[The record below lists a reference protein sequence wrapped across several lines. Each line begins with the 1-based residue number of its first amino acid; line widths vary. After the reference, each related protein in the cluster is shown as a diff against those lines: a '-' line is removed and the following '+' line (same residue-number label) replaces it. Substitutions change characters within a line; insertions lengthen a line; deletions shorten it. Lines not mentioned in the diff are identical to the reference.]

1 MAKVDAV
8 IFDLDDTLVGT
19 SKVEEYRRNRD
30 VVGLDA
36 NLDKTKIYKP
46 VPKMLRDM
54 KEAGIALG
62 LVTNSPKWYASK
74 VLAFHDIDIFDVLV
88 CYDDVGAGG
97 IKPSPVGIKLAMEKL
112 GVSEED
118 NVIYVGDAETDFI
131 AAYKAKIMPVAP
143 AWAKRAPIAQV
154 PASITKSEY
163 LVDNLGSIEE
173 LALIAD
179 RTAKERSFDFEKK
192 QLNFIPLNTKG
203 ELVPLNR
210 EDIKLVA
217 FGRYFSQNSTLT
229 AQLHENHQL
238 SKDIYAKELAESYV
252 IPGYFVDLMS
262 RVVFRLPQYV
272 FEDASAEFDIVTV
285 IPAKKGKNRR
295 LENMLNK
302 VKSAC
307 GAHSEFI
314 PDLFEFS
321 SGAKSLKTLGGVE
334 NRSAELKMN
343 LHIKGKYLGDIEGK
357 TVLVLDD
364 VITTGATFNHAFNL
378 LEADGASFSFGACL
392 AKTVSVRED
401 APTCPKCSRLM
412 QVRTNKKT
420 GIHFYGCT
428 GYSELLNKCSHVE
441 SIIVKECP
449 RCGEGMYTQQRKSDK
464 TNFLTCKGYFN
475 NPKCTYT
482 ENLEEV

>member
-1 MAKVDAV
+1 MAKVDAI

-19 SKVEEYRRNRD
+19 SKVEEFRRTKD
-30 VVGLDA
+30 VAGLDA
-36 NLDKTKIYKP
+36 NLYKTKIYEP
-46 VPKMLRDM
+46 VSKMLRDL
-54 KEAGIALG
+54 KEAGIPLG
-62 LVTNSPKWYASK
+62 LVTNSPKWYAEK
-74 VLAFHDIDIFDVLV
+74 VLAFHDIDLFDALV

-97 IKPSPVGIKLAMEKL
+97 IKPSPIGIKLAMEKL
-112 GVSEED
+112 GVCED
-118 NVIYVGDAETDFI
+118 DHVIYVGDAETDFI

-143 AWAKRAPIAQV
+143 AWAKRTPIAQI
-154 PASITKSEY
+154 PATITKSQY
-163 LVDNLGSIEE
+163 LVDNIESIEE

-179 RTAKERSFDFEKK
+179 RTAKERSFDFYKK
-192 QLNFIPLNTKG
+192 QLNFIPLNTKC

-272 FEDASAEFDIVTV
+272 FEDANAEFDIVTV
-285 IPAKKGKNRR
+285 IPAKKGKNKR
-295 LENMLNK
+295 LENMLGK
-302 VKSAC
+302 VKSSC
-307 GAHSEFI
+307 EGRSEFI

-321 SGAKSLKTLGGVE
+321 SGAKSLKTLGGVD
-334 NRSAELKMN
+334 NRSAELMMN
-343 LHIKGKYLGDIEGK
+343 LHIKEKYLDDIKGK

-364 VITTGATFNHAFNL
+364 VITTGATFNHAFCL
-378 LEADGASFSFGACL
+378 LENAGAAYTFGACL
-392 AKTVSVRED
+392 AKTVSVREE
-401 APTCPKCSRLM
+401 AIECPKCARLM

-428 GYSELLNKCSHVE
+428 GFFELFDKCTHVE
-441 SIIVKECP
+441 SIIIKDCP
-449 RCGEGMYTQQRKSDK
+449 RCGEGMYTQQRNSDK
-464 TNFLTCKGYFN
+464 TNFLGCKGYFKK
-475 NPKCTYT
+475 PQCTHT